1 MDQLSAMTGTR
12 AYLDYNASAP
22 LRPAA
27 REAMVDVL
35 LCHGNAS
42 SVHGEGRDMRRRVEV
57 ARSDVAA
64 LVGTGVESVVFTS
77 SATEA
82 AHLALTPGI
91 AVDGTPRPAGILFV
105 LETEHPCVLAG
116 GRFTPED
123 VVAIPVLPNGLIDMD
138 AFSTLLKSH
147 ANSGSGKPP
156 FVAVQL
162 ANSETGIVQPVAQI
176 AAKTQV
182 AGGYLL
188 CDAVQAAGRLPLDV
202 TELGADFLLLSAHKL
217 GGPQGAAALINVHP
231 AIELS
236 PAIRGGGQEKN
247 RRAGTENVAAI
258 AGFGAA
264 ARAARAEALDYSKTT
279 QLRDSFEQ
287 RMAPICAA
295 YGLGEQLC
303 IFGRGVKRT
312 GNTTLFAVEGLKAET
327 ALIAFDLEG
336 IAVSSGSA
344 CSSGK
349 VGSSHVLQ
357 AMQVTPSLAGGAIR
371 ASLGWGSTSDDID
384 KMSAAFE
391 RVIKRLS
398 LTLETR
404 ISGAA

>member
-1 MDQLSAMTGTR
+1 MTGTR
-12 AYLDYNASAP
+12 AYLDNNASAP

-27 REAMVDVL
+27 REAMVYAL
-35 LCHGNAS
+35 SRYGNAS
-42 SVHGEGRDMRRRVEV
+42 SVHGEGRDMRRQVEA

-64 LVGTGVESVVFTS
+64 LVGADVEGVVFTS

-82 AHLALTPGI
+82 AHLALSPSLT
-91 AVDGTPRPAGILFV
+91 VDGTPRPAGKLFV

-116 GRFTPED
+116 GRFAPED
-123 VVAIPVLPNGLIDMD
+123 KVTIPVLPNGLIDMD
-138 AFSTLLKSH
+138 AFDTLLETHAKS
-147 ANSGSGKPP
+147 AQARPP

-162 ANSETGIVQPVAQI
+162 ANSETGILQPVAQI
-176 AAKTQV
+176 AAKTQI

-188 CDAVQAAGRLPLDV
+188 CDAVQAAGRLPLNV
-202 TELGADFLLLSAHKL
+202 GELGADFVLLSAHKI
-217 GGPQGAAALINVHP
+217 GGPQGAAALIIVHSTIELTP
-231 AIELS
+231 AIC
-236 PAIRGGGQEKN
+236 GGGQEKN

-264 ARAARAEALDYSKTT
+264 AREASVEAQDYRNTT
-279 QLRDSFEQ
+279 QLRDSFER

-295 YGLGEQLC
+295 HGLGDHHFV
-303 IFGRGVKRT
+303 FGRDVERT
-312 GNTTLFAVEGLKAET
+312 GNTSLFAVEGLKAET

-349 VGSSHVLQ
+349 VGSSHVLN
-357 AMQVTPSLAGGAIR
+357 AMQVAPGLANGAVR
-371 ASLGWGSTSDDID
+371 VSLGWASTPDDID
-384 KMSAAFE
+384 RLIVAFE
-391 RVIKRLS
+391 RVIKRLGKS
-398 LTLETR
+398 RETR